1 MLERTAAALEPCT
14 FQRSLPSSVRA
25 RRNLHTGFWQHG
37 AAPLDLASLW
47 APNGHDTQGMREPV
61 ASSHTPDRL
70 VASAFLLDFL
80 YPRGTVAF
88 LRRLTPA
95 SATSSAQRQPQQ
107 GTTRLFTSASHDAH
121 AAPEPADIFEHGA
134 PSTAS
139 PSAQTIAP
147 VANHTKYAEQY
158 DGQHVAAAADA
169 QPELM
174 RELMARKDA
183 EYFGQ
188 IWDLWRQLNTQ
199 RRADLRP
206 EVIAYFHRSTSAAN
220 ADRVL
225 ALFSEMDPS
234 SWTPPILTA
243 AVAAELRQ
251 GDVKR
256 ALKIYHTAL
265 KERELV
271 GGLGHLLAHAF
282 RHSAWDLI
290 REIWTPYRH
299 LFAAKGVQAG
309 DLSPLLAVPD
319 LGTQV
324 LAFMENI
331 KAFEGL
337 PDLSP
342 KAKPKQGRRNRPRSA
357 PSDAEAT
364 DGLVRLLREASKR
377 ALVQPCKPD
386 EALHLLQVISHS
398 EWYSIYLN
406 KAVERGQEEHMA
418 EIYREFRKLS
428 KHINWRILHGMF
440 DVFYPH
446 DVAGL
451 EQVYEDFH
459 RSYGK
464 LDQWGFRKY
473 LKFYAS
479 RGDVRSTKRL
489 WSEYVAK
496 GHHKGI
502 MKDPETF
509 NHVLNAYSNRGI
521 PEDTRQV
528 FDDLT
533 VKYNVTPDVVSW
545 NILLKTYVRAD
556 RYDDAIQAFED
567 LSESVAPDSVSFGT
581 IMAMTGG
588 KGDLART
595 ESFFEQA
602 QELKVEVDAAIV
614 YGLVEAYCQND
625 RFHEAKLACISAT
638 RKGVQG
644 DNAYFWNCLI
654 KYQSH
659 RRNLGGAYRTMDL
672 MAEHGVKWNAVTY
685 DLALQSL
692 LYTKQTD
699 HAYQLLLSTLE
710 DKSFPVTEQHFAT
723 VMSSALRTGQPRKVE
738 AIRAAMEKKGY
749 PMSMETSIAT
759 VDALLKQQSTA
770 RRGEEGD
777 VKRVA
782 LTPEKAHELGKSLVD
797 YFQRVLQSQYKDPIM
812 DSGSDRWMMRQP
824 GDKNLIGSYAR
835 VVQRAMVV
843 LAQSGDFASV
853 HEILDLYSKAM
864 LGGSNHTASTP
875 LPLVDTMMLAN
886 FLDNKH
892 DRVKEAWEVAWQ
904 KALAQGRP
912 KTYKK
917 PGILPSHRYDLCGPV
932 HSMQRVLA
940 AEKDH
945 QGLTDL
951 VEKVTSAG
959 FKLDSRNWNYIC
971 RALVEMSQWEQ
982 ACDYCENM
990 LMTGWRGWAPHR
1002 RGHSKPKTLPIEVRR
1017 RGNAPRWLRPDGITL
1032 NLLRDQY
1039 VVLKSEAPWSSTIEA
1054 QLHRV
1059 QEKCPRL
1066 WRAFLSKEESR
1077 KTVESE
1083 LP

>member
-14 FQRSLPSSVRA
+14 FQRSLPTSIRA
-25 RRNLHTGFWQHG
+25 RRKLHTGFWQHG

-47 APNGHDTQGMREPV
+47 APNGHDTPGMREPA
-61 ASSHTPDRL
+61 ASSHPPDRL

-95 SATSSAQRQPQQ
+95 SATSSVQRQPQQ
-107 GTTRLFTSASHDAH
+107 GTTRLFTSASHDAQ

-134 PSTAS
+134 PSTPS

-147 VANHTKYAEQY
+147 VANHTKYSEQY
-158 DGQHVAAAADA
+158 DGQHVTAATNA

-188 IWDLWRQLNTQ
+188 IWDLWRQLNPQ
-199 RRADLRP
+199 RRAELRP
-206 EVIAYFHRSTSAAN
+206 EVIAYFHRSTTAAN

-256 ALKIYHTAL
+256 ALKLYHTAL

-324 LAFMENI
+324 LAFMENL
-331 KAFEGL
+331 KACEGL

-342 KAKPKQGRRNRPRSA
+342 KAKPKHGRRNRPRSA
-357 PSDAEAT
+357 SSDAEAT

-428 KHINWRILHGMF
+428 KHTNWRILHGMF

-545 NILLKTYVRAD
+545 NILLKTYGR
-556 RYDDAIQAFED
+556 E
-567 LSESVAPDSVSFGT
+567 
-581 IMAMTGG
+581 
-588 KGDLART
+588 LAR
-595 ESFFEQA
+595 
-602 QELKVEVDAAIV
+602 
-614 YGLVEAYCQND
+614 
-625 RFHEAKLACISAT
+625 
-638 RKGVQG
+638 
-644 DNAYFWNCLI
+644 
-654 KYQSH
+654 
-659 RRNLGGAYRTMDL
+659 
-672 MAEHGVKWNAVTY
+672 
-685 DLALQSL
+685 
-692 LYTKQTD
+692 
-699 HAYQLLLSTLE
+699 
-710 DKSFPVTEQHFAT
+710 
-723 VMSSALRTGQPRKVE
+723 
-738 AIRAAMEKKGY
+738 
-749 PMSMETSIAT
+749 
-759 VDALLKQQSTA
+759 
-770 RRGEEGD
+770 
-777 VKRVA
+777 
-782 LTPEKAHELGKSLVD
+782 
-797 YFQRVLQSQYKDPIM
+797 
-812 DSGSDRWMMRQP
+812 
-824 GDKNLIGSYAR
+824 
-835 VVQRAMVV
+835 
-843 LAQSGDFASV
+843 
-853 HEILDLYSKAM
+853 
-864 LGGSNHTASTP
+864 
-875 LPLVDTMMLAN
+875 
-886 FLDNKH
+886 
-892 DRVKEAWEVAWQ
+892 
-904 KALAQGRP
+904 
-912 KTYKK
+912 
-917 PGILPSHRYDLCGPV
+917 
-932 HSMQRVLA
+932 LA
-940 AEKDH
+940 AAAH
-945 QGLTDL
+945 P
-951 VEKVTSAG
+951 A
-959 FKLDSRNWNYIC
+959 
-971 RALVEMSQWEQ
+971 
-982 ACDYCENM
+982 
-990 LMTGWRGWAPHR
+990 
-1002 RGHSKPKTLPIEVRR
+1002 
-1017 RGNAPRWLRPDGITL
+1017 
-1032 NLLRDQY
+1032 
-1039 VVLKSEAPWSSTIEA
+1039 VLGDEAPWGEGQQPHSLT
-1054 QLHRV
+1054 LVCRRV
-1059 QEKCPRL
+1059 QPLDVVDAIAAGKIHAIVGIGADE
-1066 WRAFLSKEESR
+1066 
-1077 KTVESE
+1077 
-1083 LP
+1083 